1 LKVTLLL
8 NVLFICLLSSVQAF
22 TKESLRYNLAASES
36 WYPYYIPDEDK
47 PGILGELIPL
57 ILDKANIHGIELRFP
72 PKRTIYAMENGLLD
86 FDVVS
91 PVWFPGGD
99 AGEQFVFSHKLFG
112 IEEYYASLDGTQLGP
127 MVYKEEVGT
136 ILGYYYFDDNTFTRI
151 DFASEKELVLALK
164 KNRVERILIGD
175 LPAKY
180 WANKLNVSIRLD
192 QLHTKGELKIRLNRS
207 KIHLLPLLNN
217 AITELQQSGKI
228 DKIVSKYTV
237 SQK

>member
-1 LKVTLLL
+1 MRVALLL
-8 NVLFICLLSSVQAF
+8 NVSFICLLSAAQAYA
-22 TKESLRYNLAASES
+22 KESLRYNLAASES
-36 WYPYYIPDEDK
+36 WYPYYIPDKDK

-57 ILDKANIHGIELRFP
+57 ILNKANIHGIELRFP

-112 IEEYYASLDGTQLGP
+112 IEEYYASIEGTQLAP

-151 DFASEKELVLALK
+151 DFASEKELVLALH
-164 KNRVERILIGD
+164 KNRVKRILIGD

-180 WANKLNVSIRLD
+180 WANKLSVSIRLD
-192 QLHTKGELKIRLNRS
+192 QLHTKGELKIRLNKS
-207 KIHLLPLLNN
+207 KIHLLPLLNK
-217 AITELQQSGKI
+217 AIIELKQTGKI
-228 DKIVSKYTV
+228 DILVSKYTNN
-237 SQK
+237 QK

>member
-1 LKVTLLL
+1 MRVTSLL
-8 NVLFICLLSSVQAF
+8 NVLFICLLSSAQAYA
-22 TKESLRYNLAASES
+22 KESLRYNLAASES

-57 ILDKANIHGIELRFP
+57 ILEKASIHGIELRFP

-91 PVWFPGGD
+91 PAWFPDGD

-112 IEEYYASLDGTQLGP
+112 IEEYYASIDGTQLAP

-151 DFASEKELVLALK
+151 DFASEKELVLALQ
-164 KNRVERILIGD
+164 KNRIERILIGD

-192 QLHTKGELKIRLNRS
+192 QLHTKGVLKIRLNKS
-207 KIHLLPLLNN
+207 KIHLLPLLNK
-217 AITELQQSGKI
+217 AITELKQSGII
-228 DKIVSKYTV
+228 DKIVSKYTA
-237 SQK
+237 S

>member
-192 QLHTKGELKIRLNRS
+192 QLHTKGELTIRLNKT

-217 AITELQQSGKI
+217 AIIELQRAGKI
-228 DKIVSKYTV
+228 EEIVRKYSV
-237 SQK
+237 H

>member
-1 LKVTLLL
+1 MKVTLLL
-8 NVLFICLLSSVQAF
+8 NVLFICLLSSAQAY

-36 WYPYYIPDEDK
+36 WYPYYIPNEDK

-99 AGEQFVFSHKLFG
+99 AGEQFVFSHNLFG

-151 DFASEKELVLALK
+151 DFASEKELVLALH

-180 WANKLNVSIRLD
+180 WANQLSVSIRLD
-192 QLHTKGELKIRLNRS
+192 QLHTKGELKIRLNKS
-207 KIHLLPLLNN
+207 KIHLLPLLNK
-217 AITELQQSGKI
+217 AITELQQTGKI
-228 DKIVSKYTV
+228 DILVSKYTV
-237 SQK
+237 NQK

>member
-1 LKVTLLL
+1 MKVTLLF
-8 NVLFICLLSSVQAF
+8 NVLFICLLSTLGAHA
-22 TKESLRYNLAASES
+22 KESLRYNLAASES

-57 ILDKANIHGIELRFP
+57 ILDKAKIHGIELRFP
-72 PKRTIYAMENGLLD
+72 PKRTIYAMDNGLLD

-136 ILGYYYFDDNTFTRI
+136 ILGYYYFDENTFTRI
-151 DFASEKELVLALK
+151 DFASEKELVLALH

-180 WANKLNVSIRLD
+180 WANKLSVSIRLD
-192 QLHTKGELKIRLNRS
+192 QLHTKGELKIRLNKS
-207 KIHLLPLLNN
+207 KIHLLPLLNK
-217 AITELQQSGKI
+217 AITELQQTGKI
-228 DKIVSKYTV
+228 DILVSKYTV
-237 SQK
+237 NQK